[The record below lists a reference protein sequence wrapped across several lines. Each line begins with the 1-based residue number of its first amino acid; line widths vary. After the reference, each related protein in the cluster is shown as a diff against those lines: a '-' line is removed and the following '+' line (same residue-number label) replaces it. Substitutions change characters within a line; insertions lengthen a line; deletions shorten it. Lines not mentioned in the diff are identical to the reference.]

1 MKLISAMTEINDHR
15 LVAFGGT
22 QDEDED
28 DELQSE
34 FLDEMNFYDTKTSRW
49 FPAVVKSKGFLNQ
62 IQISINCNNTRFQIL
77 MVMIKDLVHV

>member
-1 MKLISAMTEINDHR
+1 MTEINDHR

-49 FPAVVKSKGFLNQ
+49 FPAVVKSKGFLN
-62 IQISINCNNTRFQIL
+62 
-77 MVMIKDLVHV
+77 

>member
-1 MKLISAMTEINDHR
+1 MVEISDHR

-49 FPAVVKSKGFLNQ
+49 FPAVVKAKGQ
-62 IQISINCNNTRFQIL
+62 VQGGDYNTRKVVTYNTFESAKKWPIRP
-77 MVMIKDLVHV
+77 

>member
-1 MKLISAMTEINDHR
+1 MTEINDHR

-49 FPAVVKSKGFLNQ
+49 FPAVVKSKGLF
-62 IQISINCNNTRFQIL
+62 
-77 MVMIKDLVHV
+77 

>member
-1 MKLISAMTEINDHR
+1 MTEINDHR

-62 IQISINCNNTRFQIL
+62 IQKSDSIDKFQIL
-77 MVMIKDLVHV
+77 MVMIKDLVRV

>member
-49 FPAVVKSKGFLNQ
+49 FPAVVKSKGFK
-62 IQISINCNNTRFQIL
+62 IKFRFQSIAT
-77 MVMIKDLVHV
+77 MPYFRF

>member
-1 MKLISAMTEINDHR
+1 MFLKLISAMTEINDHR

-49 FPAVVKSKGFLNQ
+49 FPAVVKSKGLF
-62 IQISINCNNTRFQIL
+62 
-77 MVMIKDLVHV
+77 